1 MKFKIMCGSAWDG
14 RFFRSFVAC
23 VALELACVALEL
35 ACVALECCES
45 EVSCQIADVSCEFN
59 LAARCQMSAMSCC

>member
-1 MKFKIMCGSAWDG
+1 MAEFLEE
-14 RFFRSFVAC
+14 V
-23 VALELACVALEL
+23 LELACVALEL

-45 EVSCQIADVSCEFN
+45 EVGCEIADVSCEFN

>member
-1 MKFKIMCGSAWDG
+1 MAEF
-14 RFFRSFVAC
+14 
-23 VALELACVALEL
+23 LEEVLEL

-45 EVSCQIADVSCEFN
+45 EVGCEITDVSCEFN